1 MNNSIFIFP
10 QKAQFHPQ
18 RYQHWFHFLNKKKP
32 EARLDLWAT
41 KWLLPG
47 KTKLFSLINK
57 FFLMRPNLVINFC
70 TFSKTTKTNL
80 NMIKSSSLG
89 RNR

>member
-18 RYQHWFHFLNKKKP
+18 RYQHWFSLLNKKKP
-32 EARLDLWAT
+32 EDRLDLWVK
-41 KWLLPG
+41 KWPLPG
-47 KTKLFSLINK
+47 KVKLFSLINK
-57 FFLMRPNLVINFC
+57 FLLAKPNLIINFY
-70 TFSKTTKTNL
+70 TLSKTTKTNL

-89 RNR
+89 RK